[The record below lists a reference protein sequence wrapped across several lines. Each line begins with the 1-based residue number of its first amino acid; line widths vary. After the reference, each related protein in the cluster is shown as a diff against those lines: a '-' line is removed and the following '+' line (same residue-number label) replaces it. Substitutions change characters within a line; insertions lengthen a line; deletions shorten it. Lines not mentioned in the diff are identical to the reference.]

1 MSDPRISE
9 AEARRLWE
17 RAAELQAQA
26 MHQLEARARERREA
40 RTAPA
45 DDPFPED
52 GFALEEVREAAQEA
66 GIGADFVDRAL
77 VELEHDRR
85 GLSTPPDRVDRMAD
99 RLLDAP
105 TGSLVVQRT
114 LAGDGKAL
122 LAALDRVLT
131 GPGYGLTLVDLEGED
146 PLQGGVLSFR
156 VPSYMGMSGKDFAYR
171 ASWLWSDTLLVTI
184 RPAQSA
190 SDPERTET
198 PDPAPDPASTAAP
211 PEPTR
216 WNVELRIPLR
226 KGRRVN
232 AWGSVFTAGTTGG
245 LGGAMGV
252 AAGLGLAGLAA
263 LPAVVAGAVVVG
275 AAGAGLAGSSWGGL
289 ALYRAGWRHG
299 AKQMRV
305 LLDETL
311 NQVALHL
318 RTGGAFS
325 PPTKD
330 GSGKDAAS
338 GALLAPWIY
347 SG

>member
-1 MSDPRISE
+1 MSDPRLSE
-9 AEARRLWE
+9 DEARRLWE

-26 MHQLEARARERREA
+26 MHQLEARARERREERA
-40 RTAPA
+40 AQA

-52 GFALEEVREAAQEA
+52 GFALEEVREAAREA
-66 GIGADFVDRAL
+66 GIGADFVDRAM

-99 RLLDAP
+99 RLLDSP
-105 TGSLVVQRT
+105 TGSLVVSRT

-131 GPGYGLTLVDLEGED
+131 GPGYGLTLVDLEGD
-146 PLQGGVLSFR
+146 SPLEGGVLSFR
-156 VPSYMGMSGKDFAYR
+156 APSYMGMSGKDFAYH

-184 RPAQSA
+184 RPAEVMPDPQRTLA
-190 SDPERTET
+190 SDTG
-198 PDPAPDPASTAAP
+198 TAAS

-216 WNVELRIPLR
+216 WDVELRIPLR

-232 AWGSVFTAGTTGG
+232 AWGSVFTAGTTGS
-245 LGGAMGV
+245 LGGVAGA
-252 AAGLGLAGLAA
+252 AAGLGLAGLVG
-263 LPAVVAGAVVVG
+263 LPAVVAGALVAG
-275 AAGAGLAGSSWGGL
+275 AAGVGLAGSSWGGL

-299 AKQMRV
+299 AKQMRG

-325 PPTKD
+325 LPTKD

-338 GALLAPWIY
+338 GTVLAPWIY